1 MRVLLAWL
9 ATVAW
14 VEDLVRLAIALA
26 LIMAVIVLTL
36 LAFARKDGALVQEVS
51 LRALAK
57 MLWGNQNDTIHIS
70 ELVTYW
76 RKATSPPVPEAEE
89 VIKLHQPR
97 AVAFLENIREWV
109 WFKKFPDQQAV
120 CGRILKILDQEG
132 LCPSVVN
139 LSSDNEG
146 NWDENTYRILGQT
159 TLLDHSLNVAEQVV
173 KLLSES
179 KDWHVIPDTMVA
191 ALAHDL
197 GKIESVRGYLYSL
210 GEHPLAAG
218 RVLSSLKG
226 FKQLLRSEEI
236 ERAIKLHHKMP
247 EGLLGKTL
255 KKADQNAR
263 QQELDQ
269 VVAEHEAGGTMEA
282 APPEPPPAPP
292 PALATGSNNC
302 LVPLL
307 TGQDRAQAAWQ
318 AQADIF
324 GETGVADQGNQ
335 ASGVPKLLDISAWF
349 DAARFLEEL
358 KPYINRMK
366 GRMFMAFSMPEG
378 VVYFQAKVLEEVA
391 RKQAQRAGCM
401 AVASL
406 AQRNPAMRH
415 VLFSIV
421 HRLRVEHD
429 VIDRGLIK
437 DAFFGGYFN
446 ITRKIGK
453 GMQGFYTPFHAEPF
467 GSIAEMEQA
476 KPDMLRDIQKV
487 SPMLDSKAE

>member
-1 MRVLLAWL
+1 MRVLSAWL
-9 ATVAW
+9 ASIPW
-14 VEDLVRLAIALA
+14 VEDLVRLALV
-26 LIMAVIVLTL
+26 LAVILAAIVVTL
-36 LAFARKDGALVQEVS
+36 LTFVRKDGALVQEVS

-57 MLWGNQNDTIHIS
+57 MLWGKQNDTIHIS

-76 RKATSPPVPEAEE
+76 RKPTSSPVPEAEE
-89 VIKLHQPR
+89 VIELHQPR
-97 AVAFLENIREWV
+97 AVAFLENIREWA

-146 NWDENTYRILGQT
+146 NWDENTYRILGRT

-197 GKIESVRGYLYSL
+197 GKLESVRGYLYSL

-218 RVLSSLKG
+218 RVLASLKG
-226 FKQLLRSEEI
+226 FKQLPRKEEI

-263 QQELDQ
+263 QQELDE
-269 VVAEHEAGGTMEA
+269 VVAEHEAGGTM
-282 APPEPPPAPP
+282 
-292 PALATGSNNC
+292 ATGNNNC

-307 TGQDRAQAAWQ
+307 TGHDKAQAAWQ

-324 GETGVADQGNQ
+324 GATGVTDQGKQ
-335 ASGVPKLLDISAWF
+335 ASEVPKLLDISAWF
-349 DAARFLEEL
+349 DAASFLKEL
-358 KPYINRMK
+358 KPYINRMR
-366 GRMFMAFSMPEG
+366 GRMFMAFSMPDG
-378 VVYFQAKVLEEVA
+378 VVYFQAKVLEHVA

-401 AVASL
+401 AVAAL
-406 AQRNPAMRH
+406 AQRDPAMRH

-437 DAFFGGYFN
+437 DAFFGGYFSV
-446 ITRKIGK
+446 TRKIGRSME
-453 GMQGFYTPFHAEPF
+453 GYYTPFHAEAF